1 MDLKSS
7 IDAITAETTDDLIAI
22 RRTIHR
28 HPELGFEEFET
39 SKLIAKHLEDLGVP
53 YRSGIGQT
61 GVVGLIEG
69 ASPGPTV
76 AIRGDMDAL
85 PVQEETGLPFASE
98 IPGKMHAC
106 GHDGHTT
113 ILLGIAGVLS
123 RLRDHL
129 PGRVKLIFQ
138 PAEEGLHGAQAMI
151 DDGVLDDP
159 EVDFC
164 LGYHNWPPL
173 AAGTVG
179 YHPDVAFSSSDAFD
193 LTLKGIA
200 GHAAHPH
207 LSVDVIVAAGQFVSQ
222 LQTLVSR
229 EVAPIQPAV
238 VSVGTIHGGTAR
250 NILPDTVTLQGTV
263 RTQSVEAKQKIEAG
277 MRRLLEGLKLGMRV
291 DYDLDY
297 QPGVPVLRNDQ
308 RVLSHVLGAA
318 REMLGSDNIIEI
330 PEGSMG
336 SEDFAFFTTRLPS
349 AHLRIGSKIDGLVT
363 ALHRGN
369 FNFNEEAIPTA
380 VRVVSR
386 AAIAVL
392 SNGAGKGQ

>member
-1 MDLKSS
+1 LW
-7 IDAITAETTDDLIAI
+7 
-22 RRTIHR
+22 
-28 HPELGFEEFET
+28 
-39 SKLIAKHLEDLGVP
+39 
-53 YRSGIGQT
+53 
-61 GVVGLIEG
+61 
-69 ASPGPTV
+69 
-76 AIRGDMDAL
+76 
-85 PVQEETGLPFASE
+85 
-98 IPGKMHAC
+98 
-106 GHDGHTT
+106 
-113 ILLGIAGVLS
+113 GIAGVLS

-200 GHAAHPH
+200 VHAAHPH

-336 SEDFAFFTTRLPS
+336 S
-349 AHLRIGSKIDGLVT
+349 
-363 ALHRGN
+363 
-369 FNFNEEAIPTA
+369 
-380 VRVVSR
+380 VV
-386 AAIAVL
+386 
-392 SNGAGKGQ
+392 GPH